1 MWSNYKLKALYNVFN
16 TLNSPYNHVN
26 YIVRRKYLYFVYF
39 TTFWIL
45 GQKFVKSFFWFFGKF
60 KTSKGHSEINWP
72 LKNEKINRAATRIK
86 AAWRGYKARL
96 ALKDLVI
103 AKKLAEVQRRV
114 SEAHKNVTEDKKL
127 CNRTA
132 YALDYL
138 FTYKDM
144 GMLILSLNNLN
155 VTLR

>member
-1 MWSNYKLKALYNVFN
+1 MGKKMENYSA
-16 TLNSPYNHVN
+16 
-26 YIVRRKYLYFVYF
+26 IVLQKWIRRF
-39 TTFWIL
+39 
-45 GQKFVKSFFWFFGKF
+45 
-60 KTSKGHSEINWP
+60 
-72 LKNEKINRAATRIK
+72 
-86 AAWRGYKARL
+86 L
-96 ALKDLVI
+96 AVKDLVI

-144 GMLILSLNNLN
+144 GMLILALNNLN
-155 VTLR
+155 VTLRYSTNCCLRMLEENGKAVRILMNLLNGLNRSVPHI